1 VQKIAEEFAGRAR
14 VVKVEWDREGRA
26 GESFGSAGVPDYL
39 VFRDG
44 ERVDRL
50 GLAFVDPFLETRL
63 RRMLNAALEAGRGN
77 P

>member
-1 VQKIAEEFAGRAR
+1 MKAIAAEFAGRAR
-14 VVKVEWDREGRA
+14 VVQVHWDREGRVGA
-26 GESFGSAGVPDYL
+26 DFESSGVPEYL

-50 GLAFVDPFLETRL
+50 GFAFVSPFLEARL
-63 RRMLNAALEAGRGN
+63 RRMLNAALTS